1 MQIDRANFR
10 RGFTLIEMIL
20 VLLLIAVVAGIV
32 TPNLRNFSAGAK
44 LRDSADQFLALT
56 RLARVQA
63 ISTGQV
69 HRVTLDTAGNR
80 CVVAAEATTPQGQEL
95 KEISAGMDG
104 SFIIPDGV
112 QIQMNDPQRTPKNY
126 VQFFPNGRTQAAKVR
141 FSMTDSN
148 AYIEVECVAPA
159 EGFAK
164 INGTGVSR

>member
-1 MQIDRANFR
+1 MPTHRTNFR
-10 RGFTLIEMIL
+10 SAFTLIEMIL

-63 ISTGQV
+63 ITTGQV

-80 CVVAAEATTPQGQEL
+80 CVVAAEQGQEL

-141 FSMTDSN
+141 FSMTNSN

-164 INGTGVSR
+164 INGTGVTR

>member
-1 MQIDRANFR
+1 MQIHRAKFR

-63 ISTGQV
+63 LSTGQV

-80 CVVAAEATTPQGQEL
+80 CVVAAEQGEKLQ
-95 KEISAGMDG
+95 EISAGMDG

-112 QIQMNDPQRTPKNY
+112 QIQMNDPQGTPKNY
-126 VQFFPNGRTQAAKVR
+126 VQFFPNGRTQPAKLR
-141 FSMTDSN
+141 FSINNGNS
-148 AYIEVECVAPA
+148 YIDVECVAPA
-159 EGFAK
+159 EGFAR
-164 INGTGVSR
+164 INNTGVSR

>member
-1 MQIDRANFR
+1 MPIDRANFR

-80 CVVAAEATTPQGQEL
+80 CVVAAEQGQEL

-141 FSMTDSN
+141 FSMTNSN

-164 INGTGVSR
+164 INGTGVTR